1 MVRAV
6 RVRWSNLVLLAAI
19 PACLAAPAPFLAG
32 WHWTID
38 QLACFPVQAMAAL
51 LLASGLLLLAHR
63 RRAAAALGAFAAL
76 AAAAV
81 LPGFLRSPPAGD
93 ADGQPVRV
101 LALNL
106 LRGNEAEAPRA
117 LAAIASQAPDVLF
130 CSEVTPAWLDALAA
144 GLPELP
150 HRCTRADRGY
160 FGVALFSRW
169 PLTAAEVLPL
179 GFDWAP
185 AVRAVVQTPGGPL
198 GVLGLHAPRPGAG
211 ASCAERDHALA
222 GVSAALAP
230 LPTSRLVL
238 GDANSTPWNH
248 AFSAMLK
255 ATGLRQ
261 ARDGSWAPTWNAML
275 PFFLRVPI
283 DHVLV
288 DPAIGVDHCA
298 VGAPFGSDH
307 LPLAATLR
315 LPRVPRGR

>member
-6 RVRWSNLVLLAAI
+6 RGRWSNLVLLAAI

-32 WHWTID
+32 WHWTLD
-38 QLACFPVQAMAAL
+38 QLACFPVQALAAL
-51 LLASGLLLLAHR
+51 LLASGLLLLARR
-63 RRAAAALGAFAAL
+63 RRAAAVLLAFATL

-81 LPGFLRSPPAGD
+81 LPGCWRSPPAGD

-101 LALNL
+101 LTLNL

-117 LAAIASQAPDVLF
+117 LAAIASSAPDVLF
-130 CSEVTPAWLDALAA
+130 CSEVTPAWLDALDA
-144 GLPELP
+144 GLAELP
-150 HRCTRADRGY
+150 HRCTRTDPGY

-169 PLTAAEVLPL
+169 PLTAAEILPL

-211 ASCAERDHALA
+211 ARCAERDHAL
-222 GVSAALAP
+222 GCVPAALAP

-238 GDANSTPWNH
+238 GDANATPWNH
-248 AFSAMLK
+248 AFSTMLQ

-261 ARDGSWAPTWNAML
+261 ARDGTWAPTWHAML

-288 DPAIGVDHCA
+288 APTIGVEHCGT
-298 VGAPFGSDH
+298 GAPFGSDH

-315 LPRVPRGR
+315 LPRSPGGR